1 VEANLAEIWREL
13 LGLERVG
20 MEQNF
25 FELGGHSLLA
35 MQVMARIRRSFAM
48 ELAVRSI
55 FEAPTIAGL
64 AMEVEKAQAMG
75 LKTRTPIL
83 QRPRRGARADASQE
97 ALLSQLEKLPAEEA
111 RNLLRTLL
119 DGKQEV

>member
-1 VEANLAEIWREL
+1 
-13 LGLERVG
+13 
-20 MEQNF
+20 
-25 FELGGHSLLA
+25 
-35 MQVMARIRRSFAM
+35 M